1 MGNSTLGVFGSVE
14 IMGLGWL
21 ESENKISSGRETSY
35 GIRGDF
41 YSFLF

>member
-1 MGNSTLGVFGSVE
+1 MGNSTLGVFGGVE
-14 IMGLGWL
+14 IMGMGLL
-21 ESENKISSGRETSY
+21 ESDNEISSGRGTSY